1 MGRMGP
7 ISCDRSDGF
16 DRIDH
21 DRSSGSDGI
30 DFDDASKSL
39 GAEPFGSSSMGQ
51 LRLGA
56 QSVTIRGQNC
66 VTASLKAASLR
77 HSVTQSQGSL
87 RHSVPTSLRPEG
99 ASLSH
104 PKTRVP
110 VDPFGPRR
118 NQTRAGSLKI
128 I

>member
-39 GAEPFGSSSMGQ
+39 GAEPFGSSSMGL

-66 VTASLKAASLR
+66 VTESSLTSSLR
-77 HSVTQSQGSL
+77 HPKSRVT
-87 RHSVPTSLRPEG
+87 
-99 ASLSH
+99 ASLS
-104 PKTRVP
+104 PYVT
-110 VDPFGPRR
+110 
-118 NQTRAGSLKI
+118 TS
-128 I
+128 

>member
-7 ISCDRSDGF
+7 ISCARSDGF

-21 DRSSGSDGI
+21 DRSSGSYGI

-66 VTASLKAASLR
+66 VTRVTESRLTASLR
-77 HSVTQSQGSL
+77 HPKSRVT
-87 RHSVPTSLRPEG
+87 
-99 ASLSH
+99 ASLS
-104 PKTRVP
+104 PYVT
-110 VDPFGPRR
+110 
-118 NQTRAGSLKI
+118 TS
-128 I
+128 

>member
-21 DRSSGSDGI
+21 YRSSGSYGI

-51 LRLGA
+51 DRCGA
-56 QSVTIRGQNC
+56 NVRMFETTYSAHLIQSSGKV
-66 VTASLKAASLR
+66 
-77 HSVTQSQGSL
+77 SQGMRSRL
-87 RHSVPTSLRPEG
+87 W
-99 ASLSH
+99 
-104 PKTRVP
+104 K
-110 VDPFGPRR
+110 VDVRKK
-118 NQTRAGSLKI
+118 S
-128 I
+128 